1 MINYLQVE
9 NLTKSYGDLVLFD
22 NISFTIGEGQR
33 IALIG
38 RNGSGKTTL
47 LNILAG
53 KDTADSG
60 TITPRRDLRIAYLEQ
75 NPEYAADLTV
85 LEACFRSDNPA
96 LRAIAAYE
104 QAVADPAQ
112 DGLQEAM
119 SRMDALAAWDYEQR
133 AKEIL
138 SRLKINDFDKKIGQL
153 SGGQLK
159 RVALAAVLIS
169 EADLLILDEPTN
181 HLDTD
186 MTEWLEEY
194 LTRNKAALLMVTHD
208 RYFLDRVC
216 SDILEVDQRSIS
228 LYKGNYAYYVEKK
241 QERAE
246 AAEARRESDLN
257 LYRRELEWMRRQ
269 PQARATKARARIDS
283 FHELETRL
291 RSTRTQASLKLDV
304 QATRIGT
311 KIFEAKEL
319 CKRFGDLVI
328 LDRFNYNFARYDKL
342 GIVGDNGCGKST
354 FLKLLTGIIQPDSGT
369 IEVGESV
376 RFGYYSQQGL
386 DFDEGKRVIDIVT
399 DIAHEIH
406 LGDGR
411 RMSASQFLQ
420 YFLFPPE
427 VQYSYVARL
436 SGGERKRL
444 YLCTILMQSPNFLIL
459 DEPTAVLT
467 PQETEKLFSVIRN
480 MKADGKAVIIITH
493 KLHEVLSISDRVAIL
508 RKGTYVGDIA
518 TRDADEAKLTEMMV
532 GEKVEL
538 NIDRPEPVDPVKRLD
553 IQHLTVHSAEGITVL
568 DDASFPVYGGEILG
582 IAGISGNGQKELLE
596 AIAGLQP
603 TESGASIE
611 YYAPEASAPV
621 QLIGKS
627 PKAIR
632 EAGIHLSFV
641 PEDRLGMGLVGSM
654 GMTDNMMLKSYGKG
668 HSPIVDRKAPHD
680 LAETI
685 KKELGVVTPDLNT
698 PVSRLSGGNVQKV
711 LVGRE
716 LAADPIVLMTAYAV
730 RGLDI
735 NTSYTIYH
743 LLNEQ
748 KKRGVA
754 VIYVGEDL
762 DVLLELCDRIV
773 VLCGGKV
780 NGILDGRKTTKE
792 EVGLRMTNLVKE
804 EQA

>member
-269 PQARATKARARIDS
+269 PQARATKARSRIDA
-283 FHELETRL
+283 FRDLESRLKTTR
-291 RSTRTQASLKLDV
+291 RSGEVRLDV
-304 QATRIGT
+304 GASRIGT
-311 KIFEAKEL
+311 KIFEARDVS
-319 CKRFGDLVI
+319 KRFGDVVI
-328 LDRFNYNFARYDKL
+328 LDKFNYNFTRYEKL

-354 FLKLLTGIIQPDSGT
+354 FLKLLTGIERPDSGV
-369 IEVGESV
+369 IDIGETV

-386 DFDEGKRVIDIVT
+386 EFDDSMRVIDVVT
-399 DIAHEIH
+399 AIAEQVE

-411 RMSASQFLQ
+411 RMSASQLLQ
-420 YFLFPPE
+420 HFLFTPE
-427 VQYSYVARL
+427 TQYNYVARL
-436 SGGERKRL
+436 SGGERRRL
-444 YLCTILMQSPNFLIL
+444 YLCTVLMQSPNFLVL
-459 DEPTAVLT
+459 DEPT
-467 PQETEKLFSVIRN
+467 N
-480 MKADGKAVIIITH
+480 D
-493 KLHEVLSISDRVAIL
+493 
-508 RKGTYVGDIA
+508 
-518 TRDADEAKLTEMMV
+518 
-532 GEKVEL
+532 
-538 NIDRPEPVDPVKRLD
+538 LD
-553 IQHLTVHSAEGITVL
+553 IVTLGILEEYLQAFRGCVIVVSHDRYFVDKVADHLLVFCG
-568 DDASFPVYGGEILG
+568 GGEIRDF
-582 IAGISGNGQKELLE
+582 AGTYSEYVAWKREYEAARRAEAAQARPKPQAAKTQAAKTQAAEAVPRKLSFNEKRELE
-596 AIAGLQP
+596 ALETEIPALEAEKAALEASLSSGTLPVEELTAQSRRIAELI
-603 TESGASIE
+603 ASIDE
-611 YYAPEASAPV
+611 
-621 QLIGKS
+621 KTM
-627 PKAIR
+627 R
-632 EAGIHLSFV
+632 W
-641 PEDRLGMGLVGSM
+641 
-654 GMTDNMMLKSYGKG
+654 
-668 HSPIVDRKAPHD
+668 
-680 LAETI
+680 
-685 KKELGVVTPDLNT
+685 
-698 PVSRLSGGNVQKV
+698 
-711 LVGRE
+711 
-716 LAADPIVLMTAYAV
+716 
-730 RGLDI
+730 
-735 NTSYTIYH
+735 
-743 LLNEQ
+743 
-748 KKRGVA
+748 
-754 VIYVGEDL
+754 
-762 DVLLELCDRIV
+762 LELSER
-773 VLCGGKV
+773 
-780 NGILDGRKTTKE
+780 
-792 EVGLRMTNLVKE
+792 
-804 EQA
+804 

>member
-216 SDILEVDQRSIS
+216 SDILEVDQRSVC

-246 AAEARRESDLN
+246 AAEARERPESL
-257 LYRRELEWMRRQ
+257 
-269 PQARATKARARIDS
+269 PPRAGVDAPPAPG
-283 FHELETRL
+283 
-291 RSTRTQASLKLDV
+291 A
-304 QATRIGT
+304 
-311 KIFEAKEL
+311 
-319 CKRFGDLVI
+319 GD
-328 LDRFNYNFARYDKL
+328 
-342 GIVGDNGCGKST
+342 
-354 FLKLLTGIIQPDSGT
+354 
-369 IEVGESV
+369 
-376 RFGYYSQQGL
+376 
-386 DFDEGKRVIDIVT
+386 
-399 DIAHEIH
+399 
-406 LGDGR
+406 
-411 RMSASQFLQ
+411 
-420 YFLFPPE
+420 
-427 VQYSYVARL
+427 
-436 SGGERKRL
+436 
-444 YLCTILMQSPNFLIL
+444 QSPSPHRLL
-459 DEPTAVLT
+459 SRTGRQA
-467 PQETEKLFSVIRN
+467 EK
-480 MKADGKAVIIITH
+480 H
-493 KLHEVLSISDRVAIL
+493 
-508 RKGTYVGDIA
+508 
-518 TRDADEAKLTEMMV
+518 
-532 GEKVEL
+532 
-538 NIDRPEPVDPVKRLD
+538 
-553 IQHLTVHSAEGITVL
+553 
-568 DDASFPVYGGEILG
+568 
-582 IAGISGNGQKELLE
+582 
-596 AIAGLQP
+596 
-603 TESGASIE
+603 
-611 YYAPEASAPV
+611 
-621 QLIGKS
+621 
-627 PKAIR
+627 
-632 EAGIHLSFV
+632 
-641 PEDRLGMGLVGSM
+641 
-654 GMTDNMMLKSYGKG
+654 
-668 HSPIVDRKAPHD
+668 PH
-680 LAETI
+680 A
-685 KKELGVVTPDLNT
+685 
-698 PVSRLSGGNVQKV
+698 
-711 LVGRE
+711 
-716 LAADPIVLMTAYAV
+716 
-730 RGLDI
+730 
-735 NTSYTIYH
+735 
-743 LLNEQ
+743 
-748 KKRGVA
+748 GVA
-754 VIYVGEDL
+754 EARRSGYAHRYQDIRSQRALQAFRGSGDPRPFQL
-762 DVLLELCDRIV
+762 Q
-773 VLCGGKV
+773 
-780 NGILDGRKTTKE
+780 
-792 EVGLRMTNLVKE
+792 LRPV
-804 EQA
+804 